1 MQALKQAL
9 IPIDFWHAEMVTEVY
24 YGRWFFSWVKLSFLV
39 FLTKLQGISWFKS
52 FFLKEAYYSRQW

>member
-24 YGRWFFSWVKLSFLV
+24 YGRWFFFLSQIKF
-39 FLTKLQGISWFKS
+39 FS
-52 FFLKEAYYSRQW
+52 FFD